1 MNLVS
6 AWTILLSVPLFYV
19 GTSTE
24 AFVLPSS
31 SSPPRGSFTNVFASH
46 EKEDDSSRDHILT
59 NTLATTTVVSLLT
72 VSLPFVTNAFD
83 NAPLPTSS
91 YSISSSISSPLE
103 SSSQSIDYLTST
115 SRSMSPPSA
124 ISSSSMELSEA
135 LKVLDMGLPSYDKI
149 STSKTSQE
157 DIDGVTVSPVKAPK
171 PSTPKPTKQSKPKS
185 SPTSNTSRKSSGP
198 TAEEKQQKA
207 QQQKAE
213 KDALRLAK
221 EQKMEEKKSEQMEI
235 VDMGMPTY
243 GTSESKKSVFSL

>member
-1 MNLVS
+1 
-6 AWTILLSVPLFYV
+6 
-19 GTSTE
+19 
-24 AFVLPSS
+24 
-31 SSPPRGSFTNVFASH
+31 
-46 EKEDDSSRDHILT
+46 
-59 NTLATTTVVSLLT
+59 
-72 VSLPFVTNAFD
+72 
-83 NAPLPTSS
+83 
-91 YSISSSISSPLE
+91 
-103 SSSQSIDYLTST
+103 
-115 SRSMSPPSA
+115 
-124 ISSSSMELSEA
+124 MELSEA